1 MITSIICIALLFFT
15 SDKLK
20 CRCTYYIERNDCM
33 LKKHNK
39 IEVVILIVFLALI
52 TACSSKES
60 SEESPTSEAKYRKIT
75 PEEAKEM
82 MVEGNIILD
91 VRTQEEYDT
100 GHIEDATL
108 LPIDDVLAD
117 NLDPIQDKDQ
127 VILVYCRSGNRSE
140 VASKYL
146 VEKGY
151 TQVYDFGGIIDWP
164 YEVVND

>member
-1 MITSIICIALLFFT
+1 MF
-15 SDKLK
+15 
-20 CRCTYYIERNDCM
+20 
-33 LKKHNK
+33 KKHNK
-39 IEVVILIVFLALI
+39 IEFILLIIFLALI
-52 TACSSKES
+52 TGCSSKES
-60 SEESPTSEAKYRKIT
+60 SEESSTSEAKYRKIT

-91 VRTQEEYDT
+91 VRTQEEYNA
-100 GHIEDATL
+100 GYIEDATL

-117 NLDPIQDKDQ
+117 DLDLLQDTDQ